1 MLELKE
7 LVSLH
12 QSVCV
17 SVNAWVHFL
26 LLFHKSILII
36 NKEGFGLL
44 SAKTIHIIVCPGL
57 LGSKCFN
64 THREAFRT
72 IVQAVVKHPTVVH
85 VNIHYGIQG
94 TASCGKK
101 VEWKRSRVV

>member
-1 MLELKE
+1 MTFLFELKE

-36 NKEGFGLL
+36 NKVGFGL
-44 SAKTIHIIVCPGL
+44 
-57 LGSKCFN
+57 
-64 THREAFRT
+64 
-72 IVQAVVKHPTVVH
+72 AVVIIIGLNNTRYCLYWHT
-85 VNIHYGIQG
+85 
-94 TASCGKK
+94 
-101 VEWKRSRVV
+101 WK